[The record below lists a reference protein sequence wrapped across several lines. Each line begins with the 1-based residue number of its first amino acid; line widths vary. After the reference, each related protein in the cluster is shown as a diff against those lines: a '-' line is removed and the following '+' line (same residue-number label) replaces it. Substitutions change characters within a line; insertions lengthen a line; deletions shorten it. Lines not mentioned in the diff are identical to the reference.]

1 MLPSLYEGLR
11 STQRQRTY
19 IFIAFTGEERG
30 ELGSAT
36 YVREMTKE
44 QLAQSKAM
52 VNLDTLG
59 LGPTKVWLSR
69 SDKRLTSL
77 LNGLANAMK
86 LPLGA
91 VNVEK
96 VGRC

>member
-1 MLPSLYEGLR
+1 
-11 STQRQRTY
+11 
-19 IFIAFTGEERG
+19 
-30 ELGSAT
+30 
-36 YVREMTKE
+36 
-44 QLAQSKAM
+44 M

>member
-11 STQRQRTY
+11 STQRQHTY

-52 VNLDTLG
+52 VNLDTLC